1 MNHILN
7 KAIDIQPS
15 ATMVANRRIADCQ
28 NDFNMLIDIH
38 EDGMRRIFL
47 NPSNI
52 SPSDILA
59 AMGTDAKEVLEF
71 YESLKTFI
79 ESLNGQFSQMDFSY
93 TKHSDGTVTIN

>member
-7 KAIDIQPS
+7 KAVDTQPS

-38 EDGMRRIFL
+38 EEGMRRIFT
-47 NPSNI
+47 NPQNVTA
-52 SPSDILA
+52 SDILT
-59 AMGTDAKEVLEF
+59 AMGTDAKEVIEF

-79 ESLNGQFSQMDFSY
+79 ESLNGEFSQFDPSY
-93 TKHSDGTVTIN
+93 TKNSDGTVTIN